1 MCTHLSFQRLS
12 AFLLSIQS
20 SIRTFIHPSIYPST
34 HSSIKPSINP
44 PTPPSIRPSLR
55 QFMDPSIQPPIHPRS
70 HHSMIHPFRLTHLPT
85 HLSSHPFFCCSF
97 SLPSFLFHSQLELSF
112 YAANDLWRFMSYDIA
127 LYRSWQHRRSQR
139 CLNSDIQQI
148 SSDLQLFRRCYQ
160 SQTVL

>member
-12 AFLLSIQS
+12 TFLLSIQS
-20 SIRTFIHPSIYPST
+20 SIRTFIHPSIHLPTHPSN
-34 HSSIKPSINP
+34 HPLIHPLLHQSARPSVNSWIHPSNHPSILAL
-44 PTPPSIRPSLR
+44 I
-55 QFMDPSIQPPIHPRS
+55 I
-70 HHSMIHPFRLTHLPT
+70 PFRLTHLPT